1 MNAPTATAADRQDTA
16 ADLLPTATP
25 RRTARA
31 VVELVGPHRRLALV
45 TVAVFVAESL
55 VGLVGPLALGR
66 IVDAVQQHRGDH
78 PVVVA
83 SGVLLAAV
91 LAQAV
96 LTALG
101 LRLTARVGETALA
114 RLRER
119 VIASAFALPA
129 QRVEQVGAGDLAAR
143 IGDDATL
150 VAGALRNVLPNV
162 AGAALTIG
170 FTVLGLTA
178 LDWRFALAGLCALP
192 IQIVT
197 LRWYLRTSGPLY
209 AAQRIAGGERTR
221 QILESLSG
229 ADTVRAFRLTERQ
242 TARVAD
248 RSAAAM
254 DYALRAVTLRS
265 RFFGRLNS
273 AEFTGLGL
281 ILCVGYWLVHSGH
294 AGVGEATA
302 AALLFVRLFDPVNIL
317 LGLAATAQEA
327 AAGLARLVGAADLG
341 AADAAATAPNPTR
354 PGCAAPEAADPD
366 PAKRSLATPGSAGS
380 GRALSGDVT
389 SGLAKPGS
397 ASPGVPDAGP
407 ADSGPTIPDA
417 ADPGPPLSGLAKPG
431 NAGSVVPDAVPAD
444 SDAADSG
451 PSKPGRALSGD
462 ATPGP
467 SNRAHADPDPA
478 NSATAGADTVQAP
491 AGVARGSVSGPDGL
505 ARPAAVPAPRAAEA
519 ECPVEAVDVRHA
531 YVEGRPVLHGV
542 TLRLAP
548 GEQVTLVGTTG
559 AGKSTLARIVAGVH
573 PPTAGRVTVG
583 VRGRAGRP
591 AVLLL
596 DQDTHVFA
604 GTVAENLLLARPDAD
619 EAALEAALEAAGAL
633 AWVRA
638 LPQELAT
645 RIGAGGAALTPVQAQ
660 QLALARLALADPP
673 VAVLD
678 ESAAEAGSEGARTL
692 EAAARTVLAGRTA
705 LVVAH
710 RLGQAAAADRV
721 VVLEDGRIVEEGPHD
736 DLVAAGGH
744 YAELWSAWSARA
756 AVPPGA

>member
-1 MNAPTATAADRQDTA
+1 MSARTATAADRQDTV

-66 IVDAVQQHRGDH
+66 IVDAVQRHRGDH

-83 SGVLLAAV
+83 CGVLLAAV

-209 AAQRIAGGERTR
+209 AAQRVAGGERTR

-281 ILCVGYWLVHSGH
+281 ILCVGYWLVRSGH

-341 AADAAATAPNPTR
+341 AADLGAADTTAKDSASAR
-354 PGCAAPEAADPD
+354 PGFAA
-366 PAKRSLATPGSAGS
+366 
-380 GRALSGDVT
+380 
-389 SGLAKPGS
+389 
-397 ASPGVPDAGP
+397 
-407 ADSGPTIPDA
+407 PDA
-417 ADPGPPLSGLAKPG
+417 ADP
-431 NAGSVVPDAVPAD
+431 
-444 SDAADSG
+444 
-451 PSKPGRALSGD
+451 
-462 ATPGP
+462 
-467 SNRAHADPDPA
+467 
-478 NSATAGADTVQAP
+478 DTVQAP
-491 AGVARGSVSGPDGL
+491 AGAARGSVSDPDGL
-505 ARPAAVPAPRAAEA
+505 ARPTAVPAPRAAEA
-519 ECPVEAVDVRHA
+519 GYPVEAVDIRHA

-583 VRGRAGRP
+583 ARGRAGRP

-604 GTVAENLLLARPDAD
+604 GTVADNLLLARPDAD
-619 EAALEAALEAAGAL
+619 GAALEAALDLAGAL

-744 YAELWSAWSARA
+744 YAELWSAWSSRA

>member
-1 MNAPTATAADRQDTA
+1 MSGLTKETGKETAV
-16 ADLLPTATP
+16 ADLLPTASA
-25 RRTARA
+25 RRTGRA
-31 VVELVGPHRRLALV
+31 VVELVRPQRTLAIL
-45 TVAVFVAESL
+45 TIGVFVAESL

-66 IVDAVQQHRGDH
+66 IVDAVQQQRGEH
-78 PVVVA
+78 PVVMA
-83 SGVLLAAV
+83 SGVLLGSV

-96 LTALG
+96 LTVLG

-178 LDWRFALAGLCALP
+178 LDWRFALAGLCAMP
-192 IQIVT
+192 IQAVT

-209 AAQRIAGGERTR
+209 AAQRVAGGERTR
-221 QILESLSG
+221 QILESVSG
-229 ADTVRAFRLTERQ
+229 VRTVRAFRLTERH
-242 TARVAD
+242 TARVAG

-254 DYALRAVTLRS
+254 GYALRAVTLRS

-273 AEFTGLGL
+273 AEFTGLAL
-281 ILCVGYWLVHSGH
+281 ILCVGYWLVHSDR

-327 AAGLARLVGAADLG
+327 AAGLARLVGAADVTPEAEGEPQPVEG
-341 AADAAATAPNPTR
+341 APGTAP
-354 PGCAAPEAADPD
+354 
-366 PAKRSLATPGSAGS
+366 
-380 GRALSGDVT
+380 
-389 SGLAKPGS
+389 
-397 ASPGVPDAGP
+397 
-407 ADSGPTIPDA
+407 
-417 ADPGPPLSGLAKPG
+417 
-431 NAGSVVPDAVPAD
+431 
-444 SDAADSG
+444 
-451 PSKPGRALSGD
+451 
-462 ATPGP
+462 
-467 SNRAHADPDPA
+467 
-478 NSATAGADTVQAP
+478 
-491 AGVARGSVSGPDGL
+491 
-505 ARPAAVPAPRAAEA
+505 VPAPRATPDAGSGPDAEA
-519 ECPVEAVDVRHA
+519 GPEYVLDARDIHHA
-531 YVEGRPVLHGV
+531 YVAGRPVLHGV
-542 TLRLAP
+542 SLRLAP

-559 AGKSTLARIVAGVH
+559 AGKSTLARIIAGVH
-573 PPTAGRVTVG
+573 PPTAGQVSVG
-583 VRGRAGRP
+583 ARGQAGRP

-604 GTVAENLLLARPDAD
+604 GTVADNLLLARADAD
-619 EAALEAALEAAGAL
+619 EDALEAALETAGAL
-633 AWVRA
+633 PWVRA

-645 RIGAGGAALTPVQAQ
+645 RVGAGGVGLTPVQAQ

-692 EAAARTVLAGRTA
+692 EAAARKVLAGRTA

-710 RLGQAAAADRV
+710 RLTQAATADRV
-721 VVLEDGRIVEEGPHD
+721 VVMDDGRIVEEGPHST
-736 DLVAAGGH
+736 LVAAGGP
-744 YAELWSAWSARA
+744 YAELWSAWSSRA
-756 AVPPGA
+756 TAPAAPPS

>member
-1 MNAPTATAADRQDTA
+1 MSARTATAADRQDTA

-229 ADTVRAFRLTERQ
+229 VDTVRAFRLTERQ

-341 AADAAATAPNPTR
+341 AADATATAPAPAR
-354 PGCAAPEAADPD
+354 PGCAAPDP
-366 PAKRSLATPGSAGS
+366 
-380 GRALSGDVT
+380 
-389 SGLAKPGS
+389 
-397 ASPGVPDAGP
+397 
-407 ADSGPTIPDA
+407 
-417 ADPGPPLSGLAKPG
+417 
-431 NAGSVVPDAVPAD
+431 
-444 SDAADSG
+444 
-451 PSKPGRALSGD
+451 
-462 ATPGP
+462 
-467 SNRAHADPDPA
+467 ADPDPA
-478 NSATAGADTVQAP
+478 NSATVDPDTVQAP

-505 ARPAAVPAPRAAEA
+505 ARLTAVPAPRAAEA

-583 VRGRAGRP
+583 ARGRAGRP

-604 GTVAENLLLARPDAD
+604 GTVADNLLLARPDAD
-619 EAALEAALEAAGAL
+619 EAALEAALDMAGAL